1 MVGGGMSYPAIATMS
16 REERAQRLGIP
27 VEAFD
32 EIRAT
37 AMMMGRP
44 KAGSIQEAAPDGGLF
59 DVKQSARKLG
69 ISEDQVRGFVEAGEL
84 QFINLGLGKK
94 RPRMRF
100 TEADLDDLIE
110 RRRRRN
116 IPCLSTN
123 RRNHRI
129 GNTTSKPEAIGFT
142 ARRNAQLAKTPKS
155 LKQ

>member
-1 MVGGGMSYPAIATMS
+1 MSHPANVAMS
-16 REERAQRLGIP
+16 RAERAQRLGIP

-59 DVKQSARKLG
+59 DVKQAARKLG

-110 RRRRRN
+110 RRRRKN
-116 IPCLSTN
+116 TPCLSTS
-123 RRNHRI
+123 RKSHRI
-129 GNTTSKPEAIGFT
+129 TSTTSKPEVIGFT

-155 LKQ
+155 SKE